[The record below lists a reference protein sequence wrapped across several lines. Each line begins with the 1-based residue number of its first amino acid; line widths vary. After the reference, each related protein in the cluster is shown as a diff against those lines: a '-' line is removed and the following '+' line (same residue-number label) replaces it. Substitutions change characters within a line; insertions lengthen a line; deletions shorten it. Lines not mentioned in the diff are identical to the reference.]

1 MLGPAPG
8 GRQQWQPLWQQRAE
22 ELSAATL
29 RAMSGDASLHFR
41 GGHLHQGGHLLPLHA
56 PHLRIDT
63 GAVDYADCR
72 ALADAVA
79 LHLRYTDKA
88 LHESLRP
95 ADGIERLV
103 FEWLEQLRVE
113 TLVDAALP
121 GQVHNLRHR
130 FERWARDYHRAG
142 LTRGQLG
149 MLMYTL
155 AQMCWS
161 RLTGYPVLEET
172 EEMIEGMRAGLAE
185 PLGTAL
191 AGLRRRRGDQAAY
204 AVHALAIA
212 KHVASELPPLRR
224 DEDDAESEA
233 DEDDDAR
240 RRFRLLLNFEG
251 EAESVIAKAETG
263 ESRVFGESEDGY
275 RVFTRAHDTEVEA
288 ASLVRRALLR
298 EFRERLDQRVAAQG
312 INLRRLARELR
323 SLLAVPHRDGWLFDE
338 EEGRIDG
345 RRLSRLVTSP
355 TERRLFRQDRF
366 QPAADDCLVS
376 LLVDCSGSMKN
387 NVEAVATLAD
397 ILLRAFEMAGIR
409 SELLGFTTGAWNG
422 GRPHREWLAAGSP
435 PAPGRLNEACHMVFK
450 PLDRPWRR
458 ARAGIAA
465 LLKADLFR
473 EGIDGEAVD
482 WACERLLAHEA
493 RRRILIVISDGC
505 PNDAAT
511 RRANDA
517 FYLDNHLKEV
527 VARREQ
533 QGAVEVLGLGV
544 GLDLSPFYRRCL
556 AIDLSA
562 MLDNAVFHEILQ
574 LIVGR
579 HRR

>member
-1 MLGPAPG
+1 MAAPAPAG
-8 GRQQWQPLWQQRAE
+8 PRRQQWQQQAE

-29 RAMSGDASLHFR
+29 RALSGDARLQFR
-41 GGHLHQGGHLLPLHA
+41 GGHLHQGGRLLPIHA

-63 GAVDYADCR
+63 AAVDYADCR
-72 ALADAVA
+72 ALADAVS
-79 LHLRYTDKA
+79 LRLQYTDTQQ
-88 LHESLRP
+88 HEALRP

-113 TLVDAALP
+113 TLADPALP
-121 GQVHNLRHR
+121 GQIHNLRYR
-130 FERWARDYHRAG
+130 FEHWARDYHRGG

-149 MLMYTL
+149 MLMYTM

-185 PLGTAL
+185 PLGVAL
-191 AGLRRRRGDQAAY
+191 AGLRRNRNDQAAY

-224 DEDDAESEA
+224 DEDDAA
-233 DEDDDAR
+233 DATDEDDDEAR

-251 EAESVIAKAETG
+251 EGESVIAKAETG
-263 ESRVFGESEDGY
+263 ESRAFGESADGY
-275 RVFTRAHDTEVEA
+275 RIFTRAYDAEVEA
-288 ASLVRRALLR
+288 ATLVRRAQLT

-323 SLLAVPHRDGWLFDE
+323 ELLAMPRQDGWSFEE

-345 RRLSRLVTSP
+345 RRLSRLVSSP
-355 TERRLFRQDRF
+355 TERRIFRQDRF
-366 QPAADDCLVS
+366 QPAADDCVLS

-387 NVEAVATLAD
+387 NIEAVATLAD
-397 ILLRAFEMAGIR
+397 ILLRAFEMAGVK

-422 GRPHREWLAAGSP
+422 GRPQREWLAAGSP

-458 ARAGIAA
+458 ARAGVAA

-473 EGIDGEAVD
+473 EGVDGEAVD
-482 WACERLLAHEA
+482 WACERLLARDA

-556 AIDLSA
+556 AIDLA
-562 MLDNAVFHEILQ
+562 ATLDNAVFHEILQ
-574 LIVGR
+574 LTGGR